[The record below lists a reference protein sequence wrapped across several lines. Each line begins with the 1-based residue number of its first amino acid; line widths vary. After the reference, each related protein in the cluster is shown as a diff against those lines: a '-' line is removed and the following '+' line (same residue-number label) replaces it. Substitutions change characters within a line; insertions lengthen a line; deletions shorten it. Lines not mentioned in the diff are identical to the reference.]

1 MPVHACSESE
11 IRIQSNCQVTV
22 IVIFYFQTYST
33 HDGPQ
38 HVLFKLPAPG
48 AGAGGGAEAADPA
61 ADVPPAGPHDL
72 LETILVHQHLPRRQ
86 LCLTCRSVSKFSHHS
101 SSSFRDISL
110 GKCTF
115 LQMYCI
121 FLRLHP
127 RKVKVLASF
136 YYNPEPLL
144 SPH

>member
-1 MPVHACSESE
+1 MHDFNLNIDNASACSESE
-11 IRIQSNCQVTV
+11 IRIQSECQVSV

-48 AGAGGGAEAADPA
+48 AGAGGVAEAADPA

-72 LETILVHQHLPRRQ
+72 LETVLVHQHLPRRQ
-86 LCLTCRSVSKFSHHS
+86 LCLTCRSVS
-101 SSSFRDISL
+101 SSFRDISL

-115 LQMYCI
+115 SPNVLY
-121 FLRLHP
+121 FYVSTLHP
-127 RKVKVLASF
+127 RSISINLF
-136 YYNPEPLL
+136 LL
-144 SPH
+144 QS

>member
-1 MPVHACSESE
+1 MS
-11 IRIQSNCQVTV
+11 V
-22 IVIFYFQTYST
+22 IVIFYFQTYSI

-48 AGAGGGAEAADPA
+48 AGAGGVAEAADPA

-72 LETILVHQHLPRRQ
+72 LETVLVHQHLPRRQ
-86 LCLTCRSVSKFSHHS
+86 LCLTCRSVSKCFHHS

-115 LQMYCI
+115 SPNVLY
-121 FLRLHP
+121 FYVS
-127 RKVKVLASF
+127 RKVLTSF

-144 SPH
+144 SPHPS

>member
-1 MPVHACSESE
+1 MHDFNLNIANASACSESE
-11 IRIQSNCQVTV
+11 IRIQSECQVSV

-38 HVLFKLPAPG
+38 HILFKLPAPG

-72 LETILVHQHLPRRQ
+72 LETVLVHQHLPRRQ
-86 LCLTCRSVSKFSHHS
+86 LCLTCRSVS
-101 SSSFRDISL
+101 SSFRDISL

-115 LQMYCI
+115 SPNVLY
-121 FLRLHP
+121 FYVSTLHP
-127 RKVKVLASF
+127 RSISINLF
-136 YYNPEPLL
+136 LL
-144 SPH
+144 QS